1 VKRVL
6 RKDGTCFVNL
16 GDSYASTAGG
26 GVLIPTKEYK
36 QSLPYTEHTRRIKSG
51 EYKQLKTYPVYPKS
65 LCLIPQRFAIE
76 MVNRK
81 WILRN
86 EIIWH
91 KPNCMPSSANDRFTV
106 DFEYLF
112 FFTKNNK
119 AIFWTNG
126 KTLECVDKKPL
137 GTKGIEGI
145 DWEWREVGNYEGT
158 DAFNVKV
165 RDSDKDKF
173 LQKASPSEIAF
184 KYGYDPEGICPI
196 CGRTWKR
203 HASPNAKDRKEGI
216 KREFIPCIG
225 NTKIPEDQA
234 ESFGSPRARYY
245 RKSKLKKVSL
255 WTGHDYWFEQ
265 QFEAWKDT
273 NPNDTKRA
281 NGNCPDYQGKWKDDN
296 SNRSRVV
303 GNPVQ
308 GRNKRCVW
316 TISTKPFPGAH
327 FAVYPEALIETPIK
341 AGCPEFVCKKC
352 GKGRSKIIISESKPT
367 RPGVKSKDTDN
378 NIYSVNRKRYMPEY
392 KGEYYTDCLCGAG
405 WEGGI
410 VLDPFMGAGTTA
422 LVALKQ
428 RKRFIGI
435 EIKREYIDMAKKR
448 IKQVQPNLF

>member
-1 VKRVL
+1 M

-145 DWEWREVGNYEGT
+145 DWEWRKQEIWDETNAT
-158 DAFNVKV
+158 S
-165 RDSDKDKF
+165 RR
-173 LQKASPSEIAF
+173 SEIE
-184 KYGYDPEGICPI
+184 GYLGYSERMHSKTSKI
-196 CGRTWKR
+196 
-203 HASPNAKDRKEGI
+203 I
-216 KREFIPCIG
+216 K
-225 NTKIPEDQA
+225 K
-234 ESFGSPRARYY
+234 
-245 RKSKLKKVSL
+245 KKVSL

-265 QFEAWKDT
+265 QFEELAYIDKRGNQRIAYKGKLDKSR
-273 NPNDTKRA
+273 NDF
-281 NGNCPDYQGKWKDDN
+281 NVQPVDYFGQPGQGK
-296 SNRSRVV
+296 
-303 GNPVQ
+303 
-308 GRNKRCVW
+308 NKRCVW
-316 TISTKPFPGAH
+316 KIPTQPFPEAH
-327 FAVYPEALIETPIK
+327 FATYPEALIEIPIK
-341 AGCPEFVCKKC
+341 AGCPPKTKVYRCKKC
-352 GKGRSKIIISESKPT
+352 DK
-367 RPGVKSKDTDN
+367 
-378 NIYSVNRKRYMPEY
+378 IYSFDKLP
-392 KGEYYTDCLCGAG
+392 
-405 WEGGI
+405 
-410 VLDPFMGAGTTA
+410 
-422 LVALKQ
+422 
-428 RKRFIGI
+428 
-435 EIKREYIDMAKKR
+435 
-448 IKQVQPNLF
+448 

>member
-1 VKRVL
+1 
-6 RKDGTCFVNL
+6 
-16 GDSYASTAGG
+16 
-26 GVLIPTKEYK
+26 
-36 QSLPYTEHTRRIKSG
+36 
-51 EYKQLKTYPVYPKS
+51 
-65 LCLIPQRFAIE
+65 
-76 MVNRK
+76 
-81 WILRN
+81 
-86 EIIWH
+86 
-91 KPNCMPSSANDRFTV
+91 MPSSTNDRFTV

-112 FFTKNNK
+112 FFIKNNK

-265 QFEAWKDT
+265 QFEELAYIDKRGNQRIAYKGKLDKSR
-273 NPNDTKRA
+273 NDF
-281 NGNCPDYQGKWKDDN
+281 NVQPVDYFGQPGQGK
-296 SNRSRVV
+296 
-303 GNPVQ
+303 
-308 GRNKRCVW
+308 NKRCVW
-316 TISTKPFPGAH
+316 KIPTQPFPEAH
-327 FAVYPEALIETPIK
+327 FATYPEALIEIPIK
-341 AGCPEFVCKKC
+341 AGCPQ
-352 GKGRSKIIISESKPT
+352 
-367 RPGVKSKDTDN
+367 
-378 NIYSVNRKRYMPEY
+378 
-392 KGEYYTDCLCGAG
+392 
-405 WEGGI
+405 GGI

-435 EIKREYIDMAKKR
+435 EIKQEYIDMTKKR

>member
-1 VKRVL
+1 ML

-265 QFEAWKDT
+265 QFEELAYIDKRGNQRIAYKGKLDKSR
-273 NPNDTKRA
+273 NDF
-281 NGNCPDYQGKWKDDN
+281 NVQPVDYFGQPGQGK
-296 SNRSRVV
+296 
-303 GNPVQ
+303 
-308 GRNKRCVW
+308 NKRCVW
-316 TISTKPFPGAH
+316 KIPTQPFPEAH
-327 FAVYPEALIETPIK
+327 FATYPEALIKTPIK
-341 AGCPEFVCKKC
+341 AGCPQ
-352 GKGRSKIIISESKPT
+352 
-367 RPGVKSKDTDN
+367 
-378 NIYSVNRKRYMPEY
+378 
-392 KGEYYTDCLCGAG
+392 
-405 WEGGI
+405 GGI